1 MKKNSREHHT
11 AIYWSLCRQY
21 RNRCWNELATV
32 SVTRL
37 LQSPY
42 ERVRLMA
49 CELWYRITSN
59 DTKEQACD

>member
-1 MKKNSREHHT
+1 MNSIEHHA
-11 AIYWSLCRQY
+11 AIYWSLCFQHRK
-21 RNRCWNELATV
+21 RCWNELATV
-32 SVTRL
+32 ALTGL

-59 DTKEQACD
+59 DTEKQACD